1 MSRDE
6 AMEWLAGSLQW
17 ERTLA
22 RLRSGASDEVVA
34 VPREQLTEP
43 VGPKEPD
50 EAPGRSQLP
59 VPEHADQVA

>member
-6 AMEWLAGSLQW
+6 ALEWLADSLQW

-22 RLRSGASDEVVA
+22 RLRSSASDEVVV

-43 VGPKEPD
+43 IGPKEPD
-50 EAPGRSQLP
+50 EATGSSRLP
-59 VPEHADQVA
+59 VPEHADRVA